1 MAVNHNAKVWNCSR
15 CGKRGNH
22 GRRKVGL
29 TTYYRQPQ
37 CVGCRSRYRKTETK
51 TPAELSLLEL
61 RMIYT
66 ARYPKDKAGL
76 KRSRKFII
84 DKLTRKGVEI
94 EVLTIS

>member
-1 MAVNHNAKVWNCSR
+1 MARPLRKKWACTN
-15 CGKRGNH
+15 CGKIGNH
-22 GRRKVGL
+22 GRRCVGINR
-29 TTYYRQPQ
+29 YYDQPQ
-37 CVGCRSRYRKTETK
+37 CPTCRSRYRKTETK

-61 RMIYT
+61 RMIYV

-94 EVLTIS
+94 EVLTIA